1 MTSRQTNIAM
11 FIFSLTLSFVF
22 LSVLVK
28 VNHELDQVRR
38 ANDDLQRQV
47 NQIKKF
53 DEDAKQKIAE
63 LAKSTQ
69 AIARDVD
76 ATQELQRKQAIA
88 VGEIKKGKRR

>member
-1 MTSRQTNIAM
+1 
-11 FIFSLTLSFVF
+11 VF

-28 VNHELDQVRR
+28 VNYDLDQVRR
-38 ANDDLQRQV
+38 ANDDLQRQIT
-47 NQIKKF
+47 QIKKS

-88 VGEIKKGKRR
+88 VGELKKGKRK